1 MNDLLSGLKRYLR
14 HCAALSLGL
23 NLLYLAPTMY
33 TLLIFDRVLSSR
45 SLPTL
50 SVLTVGAVLALL
62 VGWVLDLLR
71 GRILGLVG
79 LRIERQLGPKVI
91 EGLLAQAVRSA
102 EVDFGQ
108 ALRDVATV
116 RAFLS
121 GAGVQAL
128 FDAPWLPLYL
138 VVMFLFHPVLGGCA
152 LFATLALLGLTL
164 YSNQHSKPLID
175 ASAEQSRQAQRY
187 LEAGLRNAEVVNV
200 LGMRSALT
208 QMWQQRSQRALDAQ
222 RDLARGQSALVA
234 LGKSVRQVLQLLTMG
249 VAAWLVVQDN
259 VAPGVMMAAT
269 VILGRVLQPLE
280 SILAGW
286 KSLIEVRSAQSR
298 LEKLAAHVDPGTL
311 RTAMP
316 TPAGDVAIERVSY
329 AAGPGKPAI
338 LKNISFAL
346 KAGEALAVIGPSG
359 AGKSTLAR
367 VLVGLWRP
375 QIGTVRLDGADLV
388 LWPRADLGPHLGYV
402 PQDVELFGGT
412 VAENIARLGEVDSEQ
427 VIRAAR
433 RAGAHELI
441 LALPQGYDT
450 PIADGGLLVSAGQR
464 QRIALARALYGNP
477 RLVVLDEPNSNLDTD
492 GENALMAAMRS
503 LRADGVTQIII
514 THRPLLLSAVDKV
527 LLLKDGGVELFG
539 PRDEVLNRVMRPVP
553 PAVENRASNNA

>member
-1 MNDLLSGLKRYLR
+1 MNELLSGLKRYLR
-14 HCAALSLGL
+14 HCASLSLGL

-33 TLLIFDRVLSSR
+33 TLLVFDRVLTSR
-45 SLPTL
+45 SIATL
-50 SVLTVGAVLALL
+50 SVLTIGAVAALL
-62 VGWVLDLLR
+62 IGWVLDLLR
-71 GRILGLVG
+71 GRMLGLVG

-102 EVDFGQ
+102 DVDFGQ

-116 RAFLS
+116 RGFLA

-138 VVMFLFHPVLGGCA
+138 IVMFLFHPVLGICA
-152 LFATLALLGLTL
+152 LFATLSLIGLTL
-164 YSNQHSKPLID
+164 YSNRRSKPMID
-175 ASAEQSRQAQRY
+175 ASAEQSRLAQRY

-200 LGMRSALT
+200 MGMRSALT
-208 QMWQQRSQRALDAQ
+208 QRWQLRSQRALDAQ
-222 RDLARGQSALVA
+222 RDLSRSQSALLA
-234 LGKSVRQVLQLLTMG
+234 LGKMIRQVLQLLTMG

-286 KSLIEVRSAQSR
+286 RSLVEVRSAQAR
-298 LEKLAAHVDPGTL
+298 LEKLAVHVDPASQ
-311 RTAMP
+311 RTELPAP
-316 TPAGDVAIERVSY
+316 TGALSVDRVSY

-338 LKNISFAL
+338 LKNVSLAL

-367 VLVGLWRP
+367 VVVGLWRP
-375 QIGTVRLDGADLV
+375 QGGVVRLDGADLA

-477 RLVVLDEPNSNLDTD
+477 RLIVLDEPNSNLDTD

-503 LRADGVTQIII
+503 LREDGVTQVII

-527 LLLKDGGVELFG
+527 LLLRDGGVELFG
-539 PRDEVLNRVMRPVP
+539 PRDEVLNRVMRPVA
-553 PAVENRASNNA
+553 PAVENRAIGAG